1 MRKTITTLL
10 LLATLAANAQT
21 PKSGSADLWNIT
33 EAEFGN
39 IAPIE
44 LWIYGY
50 YAGSNTIGM
59 LKFAEH
65 FDAPETPF
73 KINSVKALFA
83 KGTAQNPSSTVT
95 AAICKADDNG
105 MPGEVV
111 ATASIT
117 AADIVCDESTKPATV
132 FTFSE
137 PVSIDSEFFVVM
149 EGISNGSDDICL
161 YCLRRDYGQLC
172 TAYQLVED
180 EDPVTYAPLSTYQW
194 FKNIDDPTSIAIG
207 VNVSNDDT
215 NSIENIATSD
225 NNNVVEHYSINGQRV
240 GNNHRGIQIIRNAD
254 GSTTKVITRQ

>member
-180 EDPVTYAPLSTYQW
+180 EDPVTYAPLGTYQW
-194 FKNIDDPTSIAIG
+194 FKNVDDPTSIAIG
-207 VNVSNDDT
+207 VNVTYDDT
-215 NSIENIATSD
+215 NSIGSIA
-225 NNNVVEHYSINGQRV
+225 NGKTNGTVARFSMDGKRV
-240 GNNHRGIQIIRNAD
+240 DAGHRGIQIIRNAD
-254 GSTTKVITRQ
+254 GTVTKRIER

>member
-180 EDPVTYAPLSTYQW
+180 EDPVTYAPLGTYQW
-194 FKNIDDPTSIAIG
+194 FKNVDDPTSIAIG
-207 VNVSNDDT
+207 VNVTYEGT
-215 NSIENIATSD
+215 NSIGSIA
-225 NNNVVEHYSINGQRV
+225 NGKANGTATRFSMDGKCV
-240 GNNHRGIQIIRNAD
+240 DACHRGIQIIRNAD
-254 GSTTKVITRQ
+254 GTVTKRIER

>member
-10 LLATLAANAQT
+10 LLATLAVNAQT

-44 LWIYGY
+44 LWIWGY

-180 EDPVTYAPLSTYQW
+180 EDPVTDAPLGTYQW
-194 FKNIDDPTSIAIG
+194 FKNVDDPTSIAIG
-207 VNVSNDDT
+207 VNVTYEGT
-215 NSIENIATSD
+215 NSIGSIAND
-225 NNNVVEHYSINGQRV
+225 KANGTAARFSMDGKRV
-240 GNNHRGIQIIRNAD
+240 DAGHRGIQIIRNAD
-254 GSTTKVITRQ
+254 GTVTKRIER

>member
-21 PKSGSADLWNIT
+21 PKGGSADLWNIT

-180 EDPVTYAPLSTYQW
+180 EDPVTYAPLGTYQW
-194 FKNIDDPTSIAIG
+194 FKNVDDPTSIAIG
-207 VNVSNDDT
+207 VNVTYEGT
-215 NSIENIATSD
+215 NNIGSIANGKANGTATRFSMD
-225 NNNVVEHYSINGQRV
+225 GKRV
-240 GNNHRGIQIIRNAD
+240 DAGHRGIQIIRNAD
-254 GSTTKVITRQ
+254 GSVTKRIER

>member
-10 LLATLAANAQT
+10 LLATLAVNAQT

-180 EDPVTYAPLSTYQW
+180 EDPVTYAPLGTYQW
-194 FKNIDDPTSIAIG
+194 FKNVDDPTSIAIG
-207 VNVSNDDT
+207 VNVTYEGT
-215 NSIENIATSD
+215 NSIGSIA
-225 NNNVVEHYSINGQRV
+225 NGKANGTVARFSMDGKRV
-240 GNNHRGIQIIRNAD
+240 DAGHRGIQIIRNAD
-254 GSTTKVITRQ
+254 GTVTKRIER

>member
-10 LLATLAANAQT
+10 LLATLAVNAQT
-21 PKSGSADLWNIT
+21 PKSGSTDLWNIT

-180 EDPVTYAPLSTYQW
+180 EDPVTYAPLGTYQW
-194 FKNIDDPTSIAIG
+194 FKNVDDPTSIAIG
-207 VNVSNDDT
+207 VNVTYEGT
-215 NSIENIATSD
+215 NSIGSIA
-225 NNNVVEHYSINGQRV
+225 NNKANGTAERFSMDGKRV
-240 GNNHRGIQIIRNAD
+240 DAGHRGIQIIRNAD
-254 GSTTKVITRQ
+254 GTVTKRIER